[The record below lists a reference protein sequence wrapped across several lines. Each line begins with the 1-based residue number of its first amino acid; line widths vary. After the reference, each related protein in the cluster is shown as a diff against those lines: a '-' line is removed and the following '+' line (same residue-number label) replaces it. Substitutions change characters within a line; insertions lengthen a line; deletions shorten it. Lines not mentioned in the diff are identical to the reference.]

1 MDSAVWVAMR
11 SRYRR
16 DISTQTAPLNRSA
29 HVRSD
34 DLATCISCGLC
45 LNDCPTYR
53 VLDDEAD
60 SPRGRVQL
68 IRQLVTSTGAPDAS
82 LAGHLEA
89 CLVCRACET
98 ACPSGV
104 PFGRIMEG
112 AREELRE
119 RERPRAVA
127 NAVRRIGLR
136 TITRQGRLRVAT
148 RLLDLYVRSGAQRA
162 VRATRLLPKR
172 LAAMES
178 LAMKAEGAPYRPV
191 ERPDADTDFF
201 AGCIMRTAFGET
213 ERATV
218 RMLERSGKRVSACG
232 EQTCCG
238 ALHAHAGDGE
248 TARELARLNID
259 AFAGSDAPIVVNA
272 AGCGAHLKAYGE
284 VLGGDPAWSDRARAF
299 SARVRDASQ
308 VVTPAAVGVAAP
320 RPIRVV
326 YQDACHLAH
335 GQKIRR
341 EPRALL
347 GAVRSVTVVPIADP
361 ERCCGSA
368 GIYNL
373 THPEVAGELQ
383 RQKVL
388 SILVA
393 RPDVVVSANPGCI
406 LQVQAGLRA
415 AGSDVP
421 VLHLMR
427 FLDDPGASLGAS
439 RE

>member
-1 MDSAVWVAMR
+1 MR

-16 DISTQTAPLNRSA
+16 DISTQTAPIVLSS
-29 HVRSD
+29 HVRAD

-53 VLDDEAD
+53 VLGDEAD

-68 IRQLVTSTGAPDAS
+68 IRQMVTTDGAVDERVV
-82 LAGHLEA
+82 GHLEA

-112 AREELRE
+112 AREDLRA
-119 RERPRAVA
+119 RARPRRGAGA
-127 NAVRRIGLR
+127 IRRLGLG
-136 TITRQGRLRVAT
+136 TIVDPRRLRVAT
-148 RLLDLYVRSGAQRA
+148 ALLDLYVRSGAQR
-162 VRATRLLPKR
+162 VLRATRLLPTR
-172 LAAMES
+172 LRTMDA
-178 LAMKAEGAPYRPV
+178 LALRSEGAPYVLV
-191 ERPDADTDFF
+191 ERRDADVAFF

-218 RMLERSGKRVSACG
+218 RMLERGGARVTACR

-238 ALHAHAGDGE
+238 ALHAHSGDGD

-259 AFAGSDAPIVVNA
+259 AFSGTEGPIVVNA
-272 AGCGAHLKAYGE
+272 AGCGAQLKAYGE
-284 VLGGDPAWSDRARAF
+284 LLAGDPAWTDCAHAF

-308 VVTPAAVGVAAP
+308 AVPTDAVTSRAP

-347 GAVRSVTVVPIADP
+347 AAMPNVTIVPIADA

-383 RQKVL
+383 RQKVAA
-388 SILVA
+388 IQAA

-406 LQVQAGLRA
+406 IQIVAGLRA

-421 VLHLMR
+421 VVHLMR
-427 FLDDPGASLGAS
+427 FLDDPSASLGAS
-439 RE
+439 EA

>member
-1 MDSAVWVAMR
+1 MVGIVWP
-11 SRYRR
+11 
-16 DISTQTAPLNRSA
+16 ISIQTAPIVLRS
-29 HVRSD
+29 HVRAD
-34 DLATCISCGLC
+34 DLATCVSCGLC

-53 VLDDEAD
+53 LLDDEAD

-68 IRQLVTSTGAPDAS
+68 IREMVSTDGPVDGS

-112 AREELRE
+112 AREDLRE
-119 RERPRAVA
+119 RERPRRMARA
-127 NAVRRIGLR
+127 MRRVGLGM
-136 TITRQGRLRVAT
+136 ITSQGRLRVAT
-148 RLLDLYVRSGAQRA
+148 RLLDIYVRTGAQRA

-172 LAAMES
+172 LRAMES
-178 LAMKAEGAPYRPV
+178 LAMKAEGAPYVPV
-191 ERPDADTDFF
+191 ERPDADTAFF

-218 RMLERSGKRVSACG
+218 RMLERGGRRVTACQ

-238 ALHAHAGDGE
+238 ALHAHAGDGQ
-248 TARELARLNID
+248 TARELARLNVD
-259 AFAGSDAPIVVNA
+259 AFSGTDGPIVVNA
-272 AGCGAHLKAYGE
+272 AGCGAQLKAYRE
-284 VLGGDPAWSDRARAF
+284 LLAADPAWAERARVF
-299 SARVRDASQ
+299 SARVRDASEA
-308 VVTPAAVGVAAP
+308 VPTAAVKSRAP

-347 GAVRSVTVVPIADP
+347 AAVPDVTLVPIADP

-383 RQKVL
+383 RQKIGA
-388 SILVA
+388 ILAA

-406 LQVQAGLRA
+406 LQVAAGLHA

-421 VLHLMR
+421 VVHLMR
-427 FLDDPGASLGAS
+427 FLDDPAASLGAS
-439 RE
+439 EA

>member
-1 MDSAVWVAMR
+1 MP
-11 SRYRR
+11 
-16 DISTQTAPLNRSA
+16 ISTQTAPIVLSS
-29 HVRSD
+29 HVRAD

-53 VLDDEAD
+53 VLNDEAD
-60 SPRGRVQL
+60 SPRGRIQL
-68 IRQLVTSTGAPDAS
+68 IRQFVSSDAPVDDAV
-82 LAGHLEA
+82 AGHLEA

-104 PFGRIMEG
+104 PFGRIMES
-112 AREELRE
+112 AREDLRA
-119 RERPRAVA
+119 RERPRRVA
-127 NAVRRIGLR
+127 RAVRRIGLA
-136 TITRQGRLRVAT
+136 TIVDHGRLRSAT

-162 VRATRLLPKR
+162 VRATRLLPTR
-172 LAAMES
+172 LRTMGS
-178 LAMKAEGAPYRPV
+178 LAMKAEGAPYVPI
-191 ERPDADTDFF
+191 ERDGADTAFF

-218 RMLERSGKRVSACG
+218 RMLERGGRRVTACT

-259 AFAGSDAPIVVNA
+259 AFSGTEGPIVVNA

-284 VLGGDPAWSDRARAF
+284 VLAADPAWSERARAF
-299 SARVRDASQ
+299 GARVRDASQ
-308 VVTPAAVGVAAP
+308 AVPPSAVRSRAP

-335 GQKIRR
+335 GQRIRR

-347 GAVRSVTVVPIADP
+347 GAMPNVTVVPIADA

-383 RQKVL
+383 RQKVAA
-388 SILVA
+388 ILA
-393 RPDVVVSANPGCI
+393 TRPDIVVSANPGCM
-406 LQVQAGLRA
+406 LQVAAGMRA
-415 AGSDVP
+415 AGSAVP
-421 VLHLMR
+421 VVHLMR
-427 FLDDPGASLGAS
+427 FLDDPSASLGAS
-439 RE
+439 EASEGPPTQGPRDMRK

>member
-1 MDSAVWVAMR
+1 MR
-11 SRYRR
+11 SE
-16 DISTQTAPLNRSA
+16 
-29 HVRSD
+29 

-53 VLDDEAD
+53 VLGDEAD
-60 SPRGRVQL
+60 SPRGRIQL
-68 IRQLVTSTGAPDAS
+68 IREMVSTEGRVEDR

-119 RERPRAVA
+119 RERPRRFARLL
-127 NAVRRIGLR
+127 RRIGLG
-136 TITRQGRLRVAT
+136 TIRDQRRLRVAT
-148 RLLDLYVRSGAQRA
+148 RLLDVYVRSGAQRL
-162 VRATRLLPKR
+162 VRASRLLPKR
-172 LAAMES
+172 LATMES
-178 LAMKAEGAPYRPV
+178 LAMKAEGTPYLPV
-191 ERPDADTDFF
+191 ERPDADTAFF

-218 RMLERSGKRVSACG
+218 RMLERGGRRVSACN

-238 ALHAHAGDGE
+238 ALHAHAGDGD

-259 AFAGSDAPIVVNA
+259 AFSGLDAPIVVNA
-272 AGCGAHLKAYGE
+272 AGCGAQLKAYGE
-284 VLGGDPAWSDRARAF
+284 LLADDPAWHERARAF

-308 VVTPAAVGVAAP
+308 AVTANAVEGGPTRA
-320 RPIRVV
+320 IRVV

-347 GAVRSVTVVPIADP
+347 AAMPNVTVVPIADA

-383 RQKVL
+383 RQKVAA
-388 SILVA
+388 ILA
-393 RPDVVVSANPGCI
+393 TGPDIVVSANPGCI
-406 LQVQAGLRA
+406 LQVASGLRA
-415 AGSDVP
+415 AGSEVP
-421 VLHLMR
+421 VVHLMR
-427 FLDDPGASLGAS
+427 FLDDPSASLGAS
-439 RE
+439 KAYRSDPTQEPRDMRK